1 MDVLKTLENGI
12 VQLTINRENA
22 LNALNQNVMS
32 LLDQY
37 VTEIES
43 QYKSLKGLIITG
55 SGQKAFVA
63 GADITEFLNLDSN
76 SGTLLSQFGRKIFD
90 RIECLPIPVIAAV
103 NGFALGGGCELAMS
117 CHIRIASSAA
127 KFGQPEVNLG
137 LIPGYSGT
145 QRLVRYLGRAKA
157 TELILTGD
165 MLTATEALNLGLI
178 NHLTEPG
185 EEISKAIEII
195 EKISKK
201 GPLAVAS
208 SLKCIHEY
216 YAFEGQG
223 AELES
228 ELFGQLMEGAEAKEG
243 INAFLEKRKPVFRQ

>member
-63 GADITEFLNLDSN
+63 GADITEFLNLDAN

-157 TELILTGD
+157 TELILTGRYV
-165 MLTATEALNLGLI
+165 N
-178 NHLTEPG
+178 
-185 EEISKAIEII
+185 SYR
-195 EKISKK
+195 
-201 GPLAVAS
+201 
-208 SLKCIHEY
+208 SLKL
-216 YAFEGQG
+216 GSDQ
-223 AELES
+223 S
-228 ELFGQLMEGAEAKEG
+228 S
-243 INAFLEKRKPVFRQ
+243 N

>member
-1 MDVLKTLENGI
+1 MDVLKTIENGI
-12 VQLTINRENA
+12 VRLTINRENA

-32 LLDQY
+32 LLDQF

-43 QYKSLKGLIITG
+43 QYESIKGVIITG

-63 GADITEFLNLDSN
+63 GADITEFINLDAK
-76 SGTLLSQFGRKIFD
+76 SGTNLSQFGRQIFD
-90 RIECLPIPVIAAV
+90 RIERLPVPVIAAV
-103 NGFALGGGCELAMS
+103 NGFALGGGCELAMA

-165 MLTATEALNLGLI
+165 MLSASEALTLGLI

-185 EEISKAIEII
+185 EEINKAIEII

-201 GPLAVAS
+201 GPSAVAS
-208 SLKCIHEY
+208 SLKCVHEY
-216 YAFEGQG
+216 FAFEGQG

-228 ELFGQLMEGAEAKEG
+228 ELFGQLMEGVEAKEG